1 MTGPMMMEAWIERTS
16 NEDWLLGTLVLIVL
30 LVALWIVLAIYYSQR
45 GHAIGAALNDSARG
59 HVIYERT
66 PHPHGFFAQIEPAP
80 EPFWRLSVAYHT
92 TPNPLE
98 WVGRRLPQRQARLV
112 IQGQIKDRPRAEL
125 FWMRGRIPSR
135 ALSRTSNPSLWVQ
148 RRLDFLAY
156 EYATRGVSTNAIVR
170 AFTDLQTRFGPQ
182 LEKVALQADTNPELE
197 IVVRTTGLNLQ
208 EIPALI
214 TTIRALG
221 RAALHQ

>member
-1 MTGPMMMEAWIERTS
+1 MMEAWIAQT
-16 NEDWLLGTLVLIVL
+16 NQEDWLLGVVALLVL
-30 LVALWIVLAIYYSQR
+30 LVIAWIILALYYNQR

-59 HVIYERT
+59 QVLYAR
-66 PHPHGFFAQIEPAP
+66 PPRAHGFFAQIEPAP
-80 EPFWRLSVAYHT
+80 DPFWRLSIAYHT

-98 WVGRRLPQRQARLV
+98 WLGRRPHQRHARLV
-112 IQGQIKDRPRAEL
+112 IQGQIKERPRAEL
-125 FWMRGRIPSR
+125 FWSRGRIPSR
-135 ALSRTSNPSLWVQ
+135 ALSRTSHPSLWVQ

-182 LEKVALQADTNPELE
+182 LEKVAVQADTNPELE
-197 IVVRTTGLNLQ
+197 IVVRTTSLNLQ